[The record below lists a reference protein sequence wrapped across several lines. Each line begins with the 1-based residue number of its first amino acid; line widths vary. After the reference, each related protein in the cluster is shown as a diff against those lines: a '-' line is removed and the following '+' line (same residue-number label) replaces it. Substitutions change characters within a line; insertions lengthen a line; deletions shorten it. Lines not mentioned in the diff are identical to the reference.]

1 MQFILCIK
9 IVNICVII
17 SILLIKLF
25 FSCYGDVA
33 LCTSESSDDG
43 VNGDEGV

>member
-1 MQFILCIK
+1 MYKTVL
-9 IVNICVII
+9 IVNIVFEHFNFVD
-17 SILLIKLF
+17 KVVY
-25 FSCYGDVA
+25 SCYGDVA

>member
-1 MQFILCIK
+1 MN
-9 IVNICVII
+9 IVCDHFNFVY
-17 SILLIKLF
+17 KVVH
-25 FSCYGDVA
+25 SCYGDVT